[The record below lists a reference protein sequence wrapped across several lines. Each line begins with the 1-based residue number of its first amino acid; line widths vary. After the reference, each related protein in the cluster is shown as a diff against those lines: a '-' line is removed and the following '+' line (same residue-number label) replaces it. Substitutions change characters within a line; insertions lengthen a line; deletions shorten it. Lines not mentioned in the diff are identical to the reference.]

1 MPSYNKISRS
11 IRIQFKGRIREFL
24 VSKLGEQGADK
35 CIIIRKVEKESA
47 TTLGIPANLEQSFKK
62 VAVSFLRQKFG
73 AEQVPF
79 QIWEL
84 SLSLNIDEAF
94 GSQCGLIMSLI
105 REVTESLRRF
115 IRMRNIVQND
125 LSNILSKISKRKSDQ
140 STILNDTAKKTKTDV
155 TVVDDDKLENKEILA
170 FEKNTAANKDKEII
184 EERENDDDLI
194 IINTATPKSINC
206 VSFYILKIDENFQ

>member
-11 IRIQFKGRIREFL
+11 IRIQFKDRIREFL

-35 CIIIRKVEKESA
+35 CIIIRKAEKESA

-73 AEQVPF
+73 VEQVPF

-94 GSQCGLIMSLI
+94 GCQCGLIMSLI

-115 IRMRNIVQND
+115 IRMRNILQND

-140 STILNDTAKKTKTDV
+140 STILTDTAKKTKT
-155 TVVDDDKLENKEILA
+155 VVDDDTTENKKLLA
-170 FEKNTAANKDKEII
+170 LEKNTVANKDKEII
-184 EERENDDDLI
+184 EEQENDDDLI
-194 IINTATPKSINC
+194 IINTTTPKSIKC
-206 VSFYILKIDENFQ
+206 VRLFILKIDETFQ